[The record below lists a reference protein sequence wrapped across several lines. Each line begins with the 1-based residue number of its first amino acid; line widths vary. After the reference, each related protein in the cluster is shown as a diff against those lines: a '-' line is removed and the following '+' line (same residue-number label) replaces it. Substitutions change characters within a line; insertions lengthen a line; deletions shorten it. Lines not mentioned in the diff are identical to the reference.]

1 MSLSGNIFFIST
13 YIFKFFHLN
22 YIVKYSM
29 IMKKI
34 ISKVNYIKYIN
45 FYIKYQKCSPFKYI
59 LEEINKDSIV
69 PVIIHIYH

>member
-1 MSLSGNIFFIST
+1 M
-13 YIFKFFHLN
+13 
-22 YIVKYSM
+22 VKYSM

-45 FYIKYQKCSPFKYI
+45 FYRKYQKCSPFKYT

-69 PVIIHIYH
+69 HAIIHIYH

>member
-1 MSLSGNIFFIST
+1 
-13 YIFKFFHLN
+13 
-22 YIVKYSM
+22 M